1 METNNRNDFTNQ
13 SGRNGTPRTI
23 YERAARY
30 GVWFGVWFT
39 VLFALS
45 VVSMHVPLL
54 NIVAM
59 MMALMVPYF
68 AFRFQRKTFVDSHG
82 LSSFSAIWL
91 QGILSFAGGSLIL
104 CATSYVYMRWMNP
117 DFILDTVRMG
127 IDFYNND
134 AMGEAGAEI
143 ADQLQM
149 MVDLK
154 LLPQPVTVSVM
165 WLWLGLFSGLLLSLV
180 LAMAVR
186 LIKVPIK

>member
-1 METNNRNDFTNQ
+1 
-13 SGRNGTPRTI
+13 
-23 YERAARY
+23 
-30 GVWFGVWFT
+30 
-39 VLFALS
+39 
-45 VVSMHVPLL
+45 
-54 NIVAM
+54 
-59 MMALMVPYF
+59 
-68 AFRFQRKTFVDSHG
+68 
-82 LSSFSAIWL
+82 
-91 QGILSFAGGSLIL
+91 
-104 CATSYVYMRWMNP
+104 
-117 DFILDTVRMG
+117 MG

-165 WLWLGLFSGLLLSLV
+165 WLWLGLFSGSLLSLV